1 MKKLL
6 VLAAFIVPSIALAQ
20 TQPITDVNSL
30 TYKLVGIGNTVIYL
44 LVSLA
49 VIYII
54 WNVVQYFIKGSSG
67 EEGSRTKAGM
77 GILWGIVGLA
87 VILSIWGLVG
97 ILTNTFRTTPPSNS
111 PIPNL
116 GNSVGSGG
124 IPSNQVPIVQ

>member
-6 VLAAFIVPSIALAQ
+6 ALIAFLVPSVALAQ
-20 TQPITDVNSL
+20 TSTITDVNSL
-30 TYKLVGIGNTVIYL
+30 TAKLVGIGNIIIYL

-54 WNVVQYFIKGSSG
+54 WNVIQVFVRGKDDP
-67 EEGSRTKAGM
+67 EGGKNAK
-77 GILWGIVGLA
+77 IQVLWGIVGLA

-97 ILTNTFRTTPPSNS
+97 ILTNTFRTTPTNA

-116 GNSVGSGG
+116 GNSTGSGG
-124 IPSNQVPIVQ
+124 IPSNQIPVVQ